1 VKDQD
6 DPMYDSP
13 TYLMYETVRV
23 VRRAGA
29 RMFPGQPRMPHLL
42 VLWCV
47 ARSGPLSQRDVAER
61 LRMDAGDLVGI
72 VDALEEAGHVRRR
85 RDPADR
91 RRYAL
96 EATDVGHDFLEE
108 SLQARRRL
116 NEVLFEPLS
125 PDERRLF
132 REMLL
137 RVLAHHDDRFADL
150 APDEAPADEAPS
162 DEAPSNDA
170 PAGGASYR
178 GTAPRERVVTP
189 QVEAEARLRQQ
200 ARH

>member
-1 VKDQD
+1 MEERS

-13 TYLMYETVRV
+13 TYLMFEMLRLF
-23 VRRAGA
+23 RRTAA
-29 RMFPGQPRMPHLL
+29 RLLPGRPGLPQLL

-85 RDPADR
+85 RDVEDR

-96 EATDVGHDFLEE
+96 EATEDGRLFLGE
-108 SLQARRRL
+108 SLDARVRF
-116 NEVLFEPLS
+116 NETLFEPLS

-132 REMLL
+132 KDMLRRL
-137 RVLAHHDDRFADL
+137 LAHHDERFAAHCP
-150 APDEAPADEAPS
+150 AP
-162 DEAPSNDA
+162 
-170 PAGGASYR
+170 GASGQDTGAGVSSR
-178 GTAPRERVVTP
+178 GRASS
-189 QVEAEARLRQQ
+189 
-200 ARH
+200 

>member
-1 VKDQD
+1 MTEQA

-13 TYLMYETVRV
+13 TYLMYETVRL
-23 VRRAGA
+23 VRRTGA
-29 RMFPGQPRMPHLL
+29 RMFPGQPRMPQLL

-47 ARSGPLSQRDVAER
+47 ARTGPLSQREVAER

-96 EATDVGHDFLEE
+96 EATDDGRAYLEE
-108 SLQARRRL
+108 CLDARVRL
-116 NEVLFEPLS
+116 NELLFEPLS

-132 REMLL
+132 RAMLL
-137 RVLAHHDDRFADL
+137 RVLAHHDDRFT
-150 APDEAPADEAPS
+150 APARDDAP
-162 DEAPSNDA
+162 PRPDA
-170 PAGGASYR
+170 PARGAAS
-178 GTAPRERVVTP
+178 RERVVTP
-189 QVEAEARLRQQ
+189 QVEAEALRLQ
-200 ARH
+200 APQRAEAGSPMRDRASS